1 MPVSALTNTQAENQD
16 PFIAGR
22 LGMMISHPSEYA
34 TMLDRA
40 GRATGDDKRVA
51 DAVVENMR
59 YGLIPQGPARRAVV
73 FGGSNAHIMAPDV
86 IEGGLDRDAARA
98 LLAFSTGPEWSTKL
112 AWVGS
117 NPGNTRGFRTRWMK
131 ERLEQIRFL
140 NVTTSMLPYGVPF
153 PVVPE
158 STEIMNNIVPDMLQN
173 ALTRRMTVAAA
184 TDDAARKIQRLVNE
198 RG

>member
-1 MPVSALTNTQAENQD
+1 
-16 PFIAGR
+16 
-22 LGMMISHPSEYA
+22 
-34 TMLDRA
+34 
-40 GRATGDDKRVA
+40 
-51 DAVVENMR
+51 MR

-73 FGGSNAHIMAPDV
+73 FGGSNAHIMSPDV
-86 IEGGLDRDAARA
+86 VDGGLDRDAARA

-112 AWVGS
+112 AWVSS

-158 STEIMNNIVPDMLQN
+158 STEIMNNVVPDMLQN